1 MAIVTNQWVNSYKRL
16 IPGYEAPVYVYW
28 ARHDRSALVRLPEH
42 KRGYEKAM
50 RAELRMPDAACNP
63 YLAFSVMLAAGL
75 EGIKQGWELPD
86 PVEQSVFEM
95 SEAERKKRGIRM
107 LPQSLG
113 EAIAIAQESKFLKE
127 VLGESL
133 FNSLI
138 ENKKIEWNK
147 YCGEISSFELEKY
160 LPVL

>member
-1 MAIVTNQWVNSYKRL
+1 VF
-16 IPGYEAPVYVYW
+16 VYW
-28 ARHDRSALVRLPEH
+28 AKRDRSALVRLPAH

-75 EGIKQGWELPD
+75 EGIKQGLELPE
-86 PVEQSVFEM
+86 PIEQGVFEM
-95 SEAERKKRGIRM
+95 SEVDRKKRNIRM

-113 EAIAIAQESKFLKE
+113 EAIAIAQESKFLKDT
-127 VLGESL
+127 LGEHI
-133 FNSLI
+133 FHSLI

-147 YCGEISSFELEKY
+147 YCAEISSFELEKY